1 MEEKTTSTI
10 KIKPRFYVDKEC
22 NWFQDGKPITH
33 KRIYIYNYQNLIKDN
48 DLFYVSE
55 GNSKAYVYFED
66 KPFIVK
72 RVNYIGNKIIIL
84 LNDFTEEYLDMESLY
99 FSKNIPYCMV
109 KDKRFEAKFSR
120 AALFQLSEKI
130 NEKDGKF
137 ILLNNLINI
146 KN

>member
-33 KRIYIYNYQNLIKDN
+33 KRIYIYNYKNLIKDN

-72 RVNYIGNKIIIL
+72 RVNYIGDKIIIL
-84 LNDFTEEYLDMESLY
+84 LNDFTEEELDMESLY
-99 FSKNIPYCMV
+99 FSKI
-109 KDKRFEAKFSR
+109 
-120 AALFQLSEKI
+120 
-130 NEKDGKF
+130 
-137 ILLNNLINI
+137 
-146 KN
+146 

>member
-1 MEEKTTSTI
+1 MEEKTISTI
-10 KIKPRFYVDKEC
+10 NIKPRFYVDKDC

-33 KRIYIYNYQNLIKDN
+33 KRIYIYNYQNLYKHN
-48 DLFYVSE
+48 NLYYVKE
-55 GNSKAYVYFED
+55 KNSKAYVYFDD

-72 RVNYIGNKIIIL
+72 RVNYLKDKIFIL
-84 LNDFTEEYLDMESLY
+84 LNDFTEEILDIASLY
-99 FSKNIPYCMV
+99 FSKNIPYCLV
-109 KDKRFEAKFSR
+109 KNKKFEAKFSR

-130 NEKDGKF
+130 SEKDGKF